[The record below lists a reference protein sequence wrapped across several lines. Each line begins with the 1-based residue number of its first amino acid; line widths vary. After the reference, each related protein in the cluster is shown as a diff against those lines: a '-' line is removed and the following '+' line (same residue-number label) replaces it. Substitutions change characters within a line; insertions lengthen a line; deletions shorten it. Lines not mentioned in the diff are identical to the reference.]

1 MLVQMLPREKQH
13 GWNHEIEVLVT
24 IYWLACVASYRV
36 TASYCLPG
44 KEAFRCT
51 AGTIDGCHILG
62 NHIRSYINRK
72 LFPSLVLQGICDSK
86 GTFLDVYIGNCG
98 SVHDALVLRRSPIY
112 KQAIYPPAGFFLLGD
127 GGYPCLK
134 HPVAILSL
142 YRQPVSSKNIIPF
155 SLHLQTQSS
164 ATSVTVKHAEL

>member
-1 MLVQMLPREKQH
+1 MSPSFSWSQTSLQTQHQHACANAPQGKTTRLEPRNW
-13 GWNHEIEVLVT
+13 GACNHL
-24 IYWLACVASYRV
+24 LAGLCS
-36 TASYCLPG
+36 L
-44 KEAFRCT
+44 
-51 AGTIDGCHILG
+51 IHLG